1 MERSEIRRGFRAAS
15 SSPDSLRS
23 IRATRETS
31 KGRVMSELA
40 KVGVLGASG
49 YTGSEC
55 VRLLL
60 RHPQV
65 TIALL
70 TADRRAGQEMRDVF
84 PQFSP
89 YPLPKLTAIDGLDW
103 AALGLDLVFCALPH
117 ATTQKVIK
125 DLLAVTPHTRVVD
138 LSADFRLADL
148 AAYARWYGGE
158 HLAPELQKEAAYGL
172 VETHRDQIRKARL
185 VANPGCYTTC
195 AQLPLVPLIRARAI
209 DVDEIVVDA
218 KSGMTGAGRAAK
230 ENMLFSEV
238 SEGFHAYG
246 VGHHRHMAEL
256 DQEFSLAAGRPVTV
270 TFTPHLV
277 PMNRGIL
284 STIYVRGVAGKD
296 SGGNTANDRTAND
309 LHAILAQTY
318 SDEPFVHVLP
328 FGEMPQTRHVRGS
341 NMTFIGVAADRIP
354 GRAIIGSALDNLV
367 KGAAGQAVQNMN
379 LVLGFPETMG
389 LEQVA
394 LFP

>member
-1 MERSEIRRGFRAAS
+1 
-15 SSPDSLRS
+15 
-23 IRATRETS
+23 
-31 KGRVMSELA
+31 MSERA

-65 TIALL
+65 EIALL
-70 TADRRAGQEMRDVF
+70 TADRRAGHEMRDVF

-103 AALGLDLVFCALPH
+103 AAAGLDLAICALPH

-125 DLLAVTPHTRVVD
+125 ELLAQAPHTKVVD
-138 LSADFRLADL
+138 LSADFRLADP
-148 AAYARWYGGE
+148 ADYARWYGGE
-158 HLAPELQKEAAYGL
+158 HHAPELQKEAVYGL
-172 VETHRDQIRKARL
+172 VEVHRAQIRKSRL
-185 VANPGCYTTC
+185 VANPGCYTTG
-195 AQLPLVPLIRARAI
+195 AQLPLVPLILADAI
-209 DVDEIVVDA
+209 DVDEIVIDA
-218 KSGMTGAGRAAK
+218 KSGVTGAGRAAK

-256 DQEFSLAAGRPVTV
+256 DQEFSAAAGRPVTV

-277 PMNRGIL
+277 PMNRGLL
-284 STIYVRGVAGKD
+284 STIYVRGRDGK
-296 SGGNTANDRTAND
+296 AAPD
-309 LHAILAQTY
+309 LHGILAQTY
-318 SDEPFVHVLP
+318 RDEPFVHVLP

-341 NMTFIGVAADRIP
+341 NMTFIGVAADRAP

-367 KGAAGQAVQNMN
+367 KGASGQAVQNMN

-389 LEQVA
+389 LEQIA

>member
-1 MERSEIRRGFRAAS
+1 MAKIAKAK
-15 SSPDSLRS
+15 
-23 IRATRETS
+23 I
-31 KGRVMSELA
+31 A

-60 RHPQV
+60 RHPRV
-65 TIALL
+65 EIALL
-70 TADRRAGQEMRDVF
+70 TADRRAGQEMREVF

-89 YPLPKLTAIDGLDW
+89 YALPKLVPIDGLDW
-103 AALGLDLVFCALPH
+103 AALGLDLAFCALPH
-117 ATTQKVIK
+117 ATTQKVVK
-125 DLLAVTPHTRVVD
+125 DLLANAPFTKVVD
-138 LSADFRLADL
+138 LSADFRLADPK
-148 AAYARWYGGE
+148 AYARWYGHE
-158 HLAPELQKEAAYGL
+158 HHAPDLQKEAVYGL
-172 VETHRDQIRKARL
+172 VEVHRERIRKARL
-185 VANPGCYTTC
+185 IANPGCYTTC
-195 AQLPLVPLIRARAI
+195 AQLPLVPLIKAGTI
-209 DVDEIVVDA
+209 DPDEIVVDA

-256 DQEFSLAAGRPVTV
+256 DQEFSLAAGRDVTV

-284 STIYVRGVAGKD
+284 STIYVRG
-296 SGGNTANDRTAND
+296 SGDKAPQD
-309 LHAILAQTY
+309 LHEILSQTY
-318 SDEPFVHVLP
+318 RDEPFVHVLP
-328 FGEMPQTRHVRGS
+328 FGEVPQTRHVRGS
-341 NMTFIGVAADRIP
+341 NLTFIGVVADRIK

-367 KGAAGQAVQNMN
+367 KGASGQAVQNMN

>member
-1 MERSEIRRGFRAAS
+1 MAA
-15 SSPDSLRS
+15 
-23 IRATRETS
+23 
-31 KGRVMSELA
+31 KA
-40 KVGVLGASG
+40 KIGVLGASG
-49 YTGSEC
+49 YTGSET

-60 RHPQV
+60 RHPHV
-65 TIALL
+65 EIALL
-70 TADRRAGQEMRDVF
+70 TADRRAGQEMREVF

-89 YPLPKLTAIDGLDW
+89 FALPKLVSIEAVDWRTA
-103 AALGLDLVFCALPH
+103 ALDLVFCALPH
-117 ATTQKVIK
+117 ATTQKVVK
-125 DLLAVTPHTRVVD
+125 GLLDTAPRTKVVD
-138 LSADFRLADL
+138 LSADFRLADP
-148 AAYARWYGGE
+148 AAYQRWYGHE
-158 HLAPELQKEAAYGL
+158 HHAADLQKEAVYGL
-172 VETHRDQIRKARL
+172 VEVHRAAIRLARL

-195 AQLPLVPLIRARAI
+195 AQLPLIPLIRAKAI
-209 DVDEIVVDA
+209 DLDEIVVDA

-256 DQEFSLAAGRPVTV
+256 DQEFSAAAGREVIV

-284 STIYVRGVAGKD
+284 STIYVRAVGRPVE
-296 SGGNTANDRTAND
+296 D
-309 LHAILAQTY
+309 LHAILAAAYAQ
-318 SDEPFVHVLP
+318 EPFVHVLP

-341 NMTFIGVAADRIP
+341 NMTFIGVAKDRRAE
-354 GRAIIGSALDNLV
+354 RAIVCSALDNLV

-379 LVLGFPETMG
+379 LMLDYPEAAG